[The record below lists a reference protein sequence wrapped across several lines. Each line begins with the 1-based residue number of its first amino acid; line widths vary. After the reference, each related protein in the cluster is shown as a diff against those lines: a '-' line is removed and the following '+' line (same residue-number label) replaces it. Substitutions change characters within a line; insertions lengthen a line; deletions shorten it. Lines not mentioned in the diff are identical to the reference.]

1 MQHCIIQ
8 QYYKNSVQHLTCVNY
23 VQHETCDN
31 ENLDMFI
38 QLFSLKNNYYFRIK
52 TMGVNYEPSK
62 TSGRV
67 LKKSPRQVHGCRE
80 GQGNSE
86 FVTL

>member
-23 VQHETCDN
+23 VQLETCDN

-38 QLFSLKNNYYFRIK
+38 QLFSLKTYYYFRIK

-67 LKKSPRQVHGCRE
+67 LKKAQDKCMGVE
-80 GQGNSE
+80 KAKETVN
-86 FVTL
+86 L

>member
-8 QYYKNSVQHLTCVNY
+8 QYNKNSVQHLTCVSY
-23 VQHETCDN
+23 VQHETCDD

-38 QLFSLKNNYYFRIK
+38 QLFWLKIYYYFRNK

-67 LKKSPRQVHGCRE
+67 
-80 GQGNSE
+80 
-86 FVTL
+86 